1 MHTRG
6 WWIAVILMMVFSGG
20 IVMADETGEG
30 DGAAEPDPP
39 SVTAGSVM
47 VGGLL
52 TLDTGYVVASG
63 NYSQDQLSYY
73 GDVIVDIGYPSWN
86 DGSSGEYYHVGGSV
100 GLRITAL
107 DGGRGLLAGVALG
120 GGYSWLTVNDGGT
133 ASTVSDWQIG
143 IVPQFGVRF
152 GNESGIFGEAVMRLM
167 LPLHGIFIYT
177 DDTPPDT
184 ELGNP
189 YSIFRYHA
197 VYMPSGRPVGRLYLG
212 VGYTFAN

>member
-1 MHTRG
+1 
-6 WWIAVILMMVFSGG
+6 
-20 IVMADETGEG
+20 
-30 DGAAEPDPP
+30 
-39 SVTAGSVM
+39 
-47 VGGLL
+47 
-52 TLDTGYVVASG
+52 
-63 NYSQDQLSYY
+63 
-73 GDVIVDIGYPSWN
+73 
-86 DGSSGEYYHVGGSV
+86 
-100 GLRITAL
+100 
-107 DGGRGLLAGVALG
+107 
-120 GGYSWLTVNDGGT
+120 
-133 ASTVSDWQIG
+133 
-143 IVPQFGVRF
+143 QFGVRF